1 MTYDELSAIVNKSY
15 RETGDIRKTV
25 KETGVSFNEVWDMT
39 GMKDWFDFYETEDY
53 RVEPAVIAP
62 RLKSIGLGRTCLSA

>member
-25 KETGVSFNEVWDMT
+25 KETGVSFDEVWDMT
-39 GMKDWFDFYETEDY
+39 GMKDWFDFMEETE
-53 RVEPAVIAP
+53 E
-62 RLKSIGLGRTCLSA
+62 

>member
-1 MTYDELSAIVNKSY
+1 MTYKELSEIVNKSY

-39 GMKDWFDFYETEDY
+39 GMKDWFDFYETDDE
-53 RVEPAVIAP
+53 
-62 RLKSIGLGRTCLSA
+62 

>member
-1 MTYDELSAIVNKSY
+1 MNYNELSEIVNKSY

-39 GMKDWFDFYETEDY
+39 GLKDWFDLYETDED
-53 RVEPAVIAP
+53 
-62 RLKSIGLGRTCLSA
+62 